1 MKRNT
6 LSKIVFALCLVT
18 LVACKSKKLVVVNRP
33 TTPGV
38 DSAAIKES
46 TMRARLEAI
55 RAKQVTFN
63 TFSGKAK
70 TKLAINGNSN
80 DVTLNIRMARDQRI
94 WISITAIIGIEVAR
108 AQITPD
114 SIFVVNRLQNVYLK
128 KPFSYVYTY
137 ASKQVN
143 FKTLQALLLG
153 NAVPEVVN
161 NTNGDFK
168 TEGNNILLS
177 GNIQDLLYKL
187 LLGPDMKVTQTN
199 LSNQFGGKSLQVA
212 NNVFI
217 QADNRV
223 IPSQIDISS
232 TAGDKK
238 IQLNLRYTQAEFDKQ
253 LEYPFSIPKSYEA
266 AN

>member
-6 LSKIVFALCLVT
+6 LNKIAIVFCLMA

-33 TTPGV
+33 TTTV
-38 DSAAIKES
+38 DSAAINKENS
-46 TMRARLEAI
+46 LRARLAAI

-70 TKLAINGNSN
+70 TKLDINGNSN
-80 DVTLNIRMARDQRI
+80 DVTLNIRVARDQKI

-114 SIFVVNRLQNVYLK
+114 SIIVVNRLQSVYLK

-137 ASKQVN
+137 ASRQVN
-143 FKTLQALLLG
+143 FKTLQALLVG
-153 NAVPEVVN
+153 NAIPELL
-161 NTNGDFK
+161 NTNANFQ
-168 TEGNNILLS
+168 TEGANTALS
-177 GNIQDLLYKL
+177 GNLQDLVYKL
-187 LLGPDMKVTQTN
+187 LLGPDLKVTQTN
-199 LSNQFGGKSLQVA
+199 LSNAVARQTLQVA

-223 IPSQIDISS
+223 IPSQIDIAS

-238 IQLNLRYTQAEFDKQ
+238 IQVNLRYTQAEFDKP
-253 LEYPFSIPKSYEA
+253 LEYPFSIPKSYEP

>member
-1 MKRNT
+1 MKRNI
-6 LSKIVFALCLVT
+6 LNKIAIVFCLMAM
-18 LVACKSKKLVVVNRP
+18 VACKSKKLVVVNRP
-33 TTPGV
+33 TTA
-38 DSAAIKES
+38 DSAAINKENS
-46 TMRARLEAI
+46 IRARLAAI
-55 RAKQVTFN
+55 QSKQVTFN

-70 TKLAINGNSN
+70 TKLDINGNSN
-80 DVTLNIRMARDQRI
+80 DVTLNIRVARDQKI
-94 WISITAIIGIEVAR
+94 WISVTAIIGIEVAR

-114 SIFVVNRLQNVYLK
+114 SIIVVNRLQSVYLK

-137 ASKQVN
+137 ASRQIT
-143 FKTLQALLLG
+143 FKTLQALLVG
-153 NAVPEVVN
+153 NAIPEVLNSHPDFAADGN
-161 NTNGDFK
+161 NTV
-168 TEGNNILLS
+168 LS
-177 GNIQDLLYKL
+177 GNLQDLVYKL

-217 QADNRV
+217 QADSRV

-253 LEYPFSIPKSYEA
+253 LDYPFSIPKSYEP